1 MNEENRKP
9 IIAVVVLGIIAVLVL
24 VFGVSCGG
32 DNDDAA
38 ADWQGSF
45 AGAAQGGRLLGGD
58 LVPAGGP
65 CSASGSQLVV
75 KGNCVFEVKEF
86 GGLFNFGPPTK
97 RAGLVP
103 LQPVTVAL
111 HMEGT
116 RTEQDVSPGDRMD
129 LTFGTSGG
137 RLSVACA
144 VVGNC
149 VLQLLE
155 AGG

>member
-9 IIAVVVLGIIAVLVL
+9 IIAVVLLGIIAVLVL
-24 VFGVSCGG
+24 VFGVSCGDG
-32 DNDDAA
+32 NDDAA
-38 ADWQGSF
+38 ADWQESF
-45 AGAAQGGRLLGGD
+45 ADAAKGGRLVGED
-58 LVPAGGP
+58 LVSTGAA

-75 KGNCVFEVKEF
+75 KGSCAFEVKEF
-86 GGLFNFGPPTK
+86 RGLFPVGPPTK

-103 LQPVTVAL
+103 LQAVTVGL
-111 HMEGT
+111 QVEGT
-116 RTEQDVSPGDRMD
+116 RTEHTVSPGERMD

-137 RLSVACA
+137 RLTVTCPA
-144 VVGNC
+144 VGNC